1 VLAGKSPGA
10 TRPSRGPLPPRSV
23 FVSSPALDAVPRLRE
38 NHSVDVREV
47 LRREDDERR
56 ALERLLHHGPQ
67 QLLVALAMTL
77 QLAEQALRRDAAAA
91 AERIAEARTLTAE
104 LVGELRQASQQ
115 VHCPLLEQ
123 QGLLAALQSVVRVHG
138 ELSEP
143 VPAEV
148 AVTAYRLCASAGGE
162 VGVGIVDDT
171 LELDLQREVSDLEP
185 RVRALGGRFDDSAG
199 SVRVRLP
206 LRYPRGT

>member
-1 VLAGKSPGA
+1 
-10 TRPSRGPLPPRSV
+10 V

-38 NHSVDVREV
+38 NHSVDVRDV

-56 ALERLLHHGPQ
+56 ALERRLHDGPQ

-77 QLAEQALRRDAAAA
+77 QLAEKTLRRDAAAA

-104 LVGELRQASQQ
+104 LVAELREASEQ

-123 QGLLAALQSVVRVHG
+123 QGLLAALQSVARVHG
-138 ELSEP
+138 ELAEP

-148 AVTAYRLCASAGGE
+148 AVTAYRLCAAAGGD
-162 VGVGIVDDT
+162 VGVRIVDET

-185 RVRALGGRFDDSAG
+185 RVRALGGTLDDSEG
-199 SVRVRLP
+199 NVRARLP
-206 LRYPRGT
+206 LRYPPGT